1 MKKDD
6 YLSIS
11 DFAKRAGVNRSYI
24 YKLLPTKLKPYC
36 LQVDNKQMLKIQAL
50 ELFNVSKV
58 DTEETDGDTLK
69 ELIEILQEQQE
80 TLKAELSI
88 KNQQIESQCNQLEE
102 YSERLKESHFLIA
115 QQQKNEQKLL
125 ETTATPQEIPKQE
138 SLLNRDK
145 FSTEAEYQQYLLKLL
160 PRIGMF
166 SNRYDLQ
173 ELNKVLE
180 MMSEYER
187 KLIFRDKRAKEAIE
201 HIKGVDFDQLEK
213 DLAEAEKESAEMRNK
228 WNESMEQMRAEQE
241 RKRAEQE
248 ARNLD

>member
-11 DFAKRAGVNRSYI
+11 DFAKKAGVNRTYV
-24 YKLLPTKLKPYC
+24 YKLLDNKLKPFC
-36 LQVDNKQMLKIQAL
+36 IKVDNKQMLKIQAL

-58 DTEETDGDTLK
+58 DTEKTDTDTLK
-69 ELIEILQEQQE
+69 GLIEILQEQQE

-138 SLLNRDK
+138 SLLNPDK
-145 FSTEAEYQQYLLKLL
+145 FKTRTEYGEYLRRLL
-160 PRIGMF
+160 PHIGIF
-166 SNRYDLQ
+166 SGRADKQ
-173 ELNKVLE
+173 ELLKVLE
-180 MMSEYER
+180 LMSEDER
-187 KLIFRDKRAKEAIE
+187 NLVNENPHTKEAIE
-201 HIKGVDFDQLEK
+201 MLKIGI
-213 DLAEAEKESAEMRNK
+213 
-228 WNESMEQMRAEQE
+228 
-241 RKRAEQE
+241 
-248 ARNLD
+248 